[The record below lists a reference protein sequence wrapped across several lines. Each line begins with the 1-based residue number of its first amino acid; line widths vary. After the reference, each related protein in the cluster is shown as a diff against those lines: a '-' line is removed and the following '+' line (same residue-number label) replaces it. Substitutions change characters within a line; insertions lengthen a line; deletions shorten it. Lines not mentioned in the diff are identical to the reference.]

1 MRGKNKIKIVL
12 SLLIAVSFML
22 TSASVI
28 GRVGNNIPTEKV
40 NASVTSTIGT
50 QTIAKLSND
59 NKLDRP
65 TSLTRISP
73 DGAMIPL
80 DDGGCFPV
88 DVTAI
93 SLDGIDRDTGDIIAT
108 GTYPLDV
115 QVCKTEWDPCCLK
128 WTVFDIDDSQEG
140 WGVPARP
147 LHPVTIAVKCDVDYV
162 YFNFTSDGLNQG
174 GDYEQIGDVVI
185 WIKGDLG
192 ARTYTSTLTD
202 PDTTKLYWGGNVIP
216 GSQVTRTGGGLT
228 HPVIVIKIPRNLYW
242 ADCCQYL
249 EWRYGVYSSEDPQNY
264 NLKGWFGDICEG
276 DFYPA
281 TVKKFIEVFKKVV
294 IPGTP
299 DNQVD
304 VYCEDFEDPCE
315 IALNWSTIDMPVWGY
330 NGALDTWTWSAK
342 RYASPGHS
350 MHSTSF
356 DQYLPNQ
363 WDILELGFG
372 GAGLD
377 VSAYDSIN
385 ITWQQFVEGDIQGT
399 TLQDYGYFEYSFDDA
414 IWTQAG
420 INYYD
425 SGGAWQTVLLNIPV
439 TGPTMY
445 FRWTWI
451 SDPMFCYEGWYIDD
465 VCLTGIIGGTPGT
478 TTWEFVMD
486 SYSYPQVIEGMCE
499 TYVFNESWTAVEGEY
514 RICAWI
520 QALDECHFAVTEY
533 DTPYCIYITV
543 GDHFELS
550 MDCSSLAITPDSPAM
565 EGDTVNVSVDVCNVG
580 TLDGEDVQVQLL
592 VQRGTFAVTGSDG
605 LEGTNNATTGLV
617 EGRLLPGT
625 ELQWVRGTSGTYPW
639 GTMAGNTC
647 GYEHYTTYDQTE
659 GAKSLANFQ
668 EVGAFPWYYHNY
680 QSPNDYARGPLA
692 YTLADKDNGITATV
706 DFTLSIN
713 GPGDDLNLGIW
724 DYGGSGQAYAYS
736 WTGPAYMPWTQ
747 MEIPVSDWIK
757 QLAGYATAASKYCI
771 YVYHTKATTYP
782 TAIDNQN
789 PANPDNNEW
798 SGWMLDNIVYT
809 SLVAQPEVIF
819 SQTNVI
825 PDIDIGDCAT
835 VEFTWPSATVGRY
848 VFTAQILTPDEDVS
862 DNKCIQGYD
871 VINTI
876 IEPDDLECVD
886 YTGGP
891 SHWVVESCCGGQF
904 WSGDLVT
911 TQYGNNWSDA
921 LYLKNATGGLT
932 FDLSG
937 YPNINIEFDT
947 WFQLSLNDF
956 GYLQVSTNDGITWT
970 NAGQFNG
977 NSTDP
982 WWGADTFGWFHYTIF
997 VGTSSTMQFRFLF
1010 ESNATG
1016 VNRGWIVD
1024 NIEVSDGGSGI
1035 IFGPDPCLNFNH
1047 FYRTAQQFGCW
1058 WNTPDQ
1064 FGYTPG
1070 YGNYDPTWTIFPG
1083 LYSNNQDDALIWTL
1097 DIPHVFYGYLAGL
1110 LFNDLGV
1117 NDFCYIDVSN
1127 NGGANW
1133 TNLETLYGS
1142 PNDDY
1147 SQWPLNYSGYWS
1159 SGPWSL
1165 EDYIDDTV
1173 LIRWRMV
1180 SDAWN
1185 AHAYWGAGWEDIAFY
1200 GMEDLNPP
1208 VTTLQ
1213 MSGTFDETYHYYT
1226 SAVKMKLTATDDIT
1240 GVAHTYYKLDG
1251 VTSEYTGLVTINTD
1265 GDHTFCYWSVDN
1277 EGNVEAEKSV
1287 PSFRIDLTGPTVTI
1301 TGPTAGLYLFGSQ
1314 ILPLSSGKIIFLF
1327 GGIPVTATAT
1337 STEAPILV
1345 VRFFLDDVLLAE
1357 DSTAPYAAT
1366 LSAKHSGAAVIKV
1379 TARDVLEHE
1388 ASATLNI
1395 DTYMK
1400 LF

>member
-1 MRGKNKIKIVL
+1 MY
-12 SLLIAVSFML
+12 
-22 TSASVI
+22 
-28 GRVGNNIPTEKV
+28 
-40 NASVTSTIGT
+40 
-50 QTIAKLSND
+50 
-59 NKLDRP
+59 
-65 TSLTRISP
+65 P
-73 DGAMIPL
+73 DDEICG
-80 DDGGCFPV
+80 
-88 DVTAI
+88 
-93 SLDGIDRDTGDIIAT
+93 
-108 GTYPLDV
+108 
-115 QVCKTEWDPCCLK
+115 
-128 WTVFDIDDSQEG
+128 
-140 WGVPARP
+140 PA
-147 LHPVTIAVKCDVDYV
+147 
-162 YFNFTSDGLNQG
+162 Q
-174 GDYEQIGDVVI
+174 
-185 WIKGDLG
+185 
-192 ARTYTSTLTD
+192 
-202 PDTTKLYWGGNVIP
+202 
-216 GSQVTRTGGGLT
+216 
-228 HPVIVIKIPRNLYW
+228 
-242 ADCCQYL
+242 
-249 EWRYGVYSSEDPQNY
+249 
-264 NLKGWFGDICEG
+264 
-276 DFYPA
+276 
-281 TVKKFIEVFKKVV
+281 VKKFIEIFKKVV

-304 VYCEDFEDPCE
+304 LYCEDFEDPCE
-315 IALNWSTIDMPVWGY
+315 IALNWSTIDMPDWLY
-330 NGALDTWTWSAK
+330 NGALDTWTWSAQ

-356 DQYLPNQ
+356 DQYLPMQ

-399 TLQDYGYFEYSFDDA
+399 LLQDYGYFEYSFDDA

-439 TGPTMY
+439 TGNTMY
-445 FRWTWI
+445 FRWTWL

-486 SYSYPQVIEGMCE
+486 SYSYPQWIEGPFE
-499 TYVFNESWTAVEGEY
+499 IYEFNESWTAEVGEY
-514 RICAWI
+514 RICAWL
-520 QALDECHFAVTEY
+520 QALDECHFSTTEY
-533 DTPYCIYITV
+533 DFPYCIYITI
-543 GDHFELS
+543 GNHLELEI
-550 MDCSSLAITPDSPAM
+550 DCTSVVITPPSPAT
-565 EGDTVNVSVDVCNVG
+565 EGDDVIETVDVSNIG
-580 TLDGEDVQVQLL
+580 TLDATDVQVQMT
-592 VQRGTFAVTGSDG
+592 VNRGAYSTEFYEGFEGLTNQLDG
-605 LEGTNNATTGLV
+605 TIRSFYYGPPYQPNPPINY
-617 EGRLLPGT
+617 PT
-625 ELQWVRGTSGTYPW
+625 EWVKNW
-639 GTMAGNTC
+639 QGNTRSWA
-647 GYEHYTTYDQTE
+647 HFTTYDATE
-659 GAKSLANFQ
+659 GVQSLANFK
-668 EVGAFPWYYHNY
+668 EVGAQPWGFVTSASTSEYT
-680 QSPNDYARGPLA
+680 RGP
-692 YTLADKDNGITATV
+692 YTFKNSDKDLGYTCTFDYKV
-706 DFTLSIN
+706 
-713 GPGDDLNLGIW
+713 NLGTGERFLAGIW
-724 DYGGSGQAYAYS
+724 DWTAGSGSFWYITSYGPVYND
-736 WTGPAYMPWTQ
+736 WTTVTIDLSSIIGS
-747 MEIPVSDWIK
+747 IGG
-757 QLAGYATAASKYCI
+757 AGDDYCI
-771 YVYHTKATTYP
+771 GFLMYKDTNNAG
-782 TAIDNQN
+782 D
-789 PANPDNNEW
+789 PACPWNGEW
-798 SGWMLDNIVYT
+798 SGYMVDNLYLT
-809 SLVAQPEVIF
+809 SLVAEPEVIYQ
-819 SQTNVI
+819 QTNVI
-825 PDIDIGDCAT
+825 PFLNITGPSQT
-835 VEFTWPSATVGRY
+835 VNTEFNWSDAGVGRY
-848 VFTAQILTPDEDVS
+848 VITTEILTPDEDDS
-862 DNKCIQGYD
+862 NDKCVNGYD
-871 VINTI
+871 VINVVIT
-876 IEPDDLECVD
+876 PDDLECVD

-891 SHWVVESCCGGQF
+891 SHWIEEGCCGGYF
-904 WSGDLVT
+904 WVGDPVT

-921 LYLKNATGGLT
+921 LYLRNATGGLT

-956 GYLQVSTNDGITWT
+956 GYLQVSTNDGLSWT

-1058 WNTPDQ
+1058 WYTPDIM
-1064 FGYTPG
+1064 GYTPG
-1070 YGNYDPTWTIFPG
+1070 WGNYDPTFSLFP
-1083 LYSNNQDDALIWTL
+1083 LAYYAPNQDDALIWTL
-1097 DIPHVFYGYLAGL
+1097 DIPHVFYGYLDGWL
-1110 LFNDLGV
+1110 YYDLDD
-1117 NDFCYIDVSN
+1117 NDFCYMDVSN
-1127 NGGANW
+1127 DDGATW
-1133 TNLETLYGS
+1133 TNLAFMDGYGFWW
-1142 PNDDY
+1142 
-1147 SQWPLNYSGYWS
+1147 Q
-1159 SGPWSL
+1159 GPWSL

-1173 LIRWRMV
+1173 QIRWRMV
-1180 SDAWN
+1180 TNESDAG
-1185 AHAYWGAGWEDIAFY
+1185 AFPMYWGAGWEDIAFY

-1337 STEAPILV
+1337 STEAPIQV

-1379 TARDVLEHE
+1379 TAVDVLGHE
-1388 ASATLNI
+1388 GSATLNI